1 MIPSIYDSSEVTVRS
16 QWGHYNS
23 ATWPVPHRIF
33 HDAQSIQLLGH
44 PHDLGK
50 LPKWQLWILMDGYSP
65 KYMPI
70 ISWNGYEA
78 MSYGWFIHV
87 YSMLFPKD
95 MPKIWKFTTG
105 WWFQPLWKIWVSCD
119 YDIPNIW
126 KVIIQPCSSHHQPAI
141 YCERTFRNHVTTAA
155 PPQLPIDK
163 KNSWEIMPS
172 LLKSTCQDVSW
183 LTAWGFC
190 YGLCVMINLYG
201 LYDSYLPSGDVYI
214 LHHVFKYRYGSH
226 GQ

>member
-126 KVIIQPCSSHHQPAI
+126 KVIIQPCSSHHQA
-141 YCERTFRNHVTTAA
+141 EEVLTH
-155 PPQLPIDK
+155 PQLDVPF
-163 KNSWEIMPS
+163 PS
-172 LLKSTCQDVSW
+172 LPRTCSVPGRRCGAHQRMEGGHRLRERHRTD
-183 LTAWGFC
+183 
-190 YGLCVMINLYG
+190 GLEAIF
-201 LYDSYLPSGDVYI
+201 DP
-214 LHHVFKYRYGSH
+214 
-226 GQ
+226 